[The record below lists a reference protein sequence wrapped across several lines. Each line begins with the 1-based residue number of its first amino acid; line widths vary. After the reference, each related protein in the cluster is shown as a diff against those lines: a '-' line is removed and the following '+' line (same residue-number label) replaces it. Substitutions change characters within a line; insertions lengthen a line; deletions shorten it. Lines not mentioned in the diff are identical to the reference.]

1 VGHWSTFFVEYMW
14 DKWLWVSVI
23 HEHCGWILIYGDFS
37 SQWFWDPTL
46 IPSSCFGFSLLLCS
60 CTGLISILYARAMKP
75 IYNSEACFGPK
86 KYNTSVYDLPNSSE
100 SSQCNFYY
108 PSESFLAELLCSS
121 SQLRHTTKSSYIQAT
136 TWGTDTANQRGGW
149 MGANKK
155 IFSKEMKAPTRRTRA
170 ASNTRLRLTTQIDQ
184 VHVATRVLLNLGTN
198 FQPHRP
204 ENAAEHQP
212 WVHWATP
219 VRPVSTIGQTG
230 PCWWDLTTFTE
241 RLHTGQAGETHRSDR
256 S

>member
-86 KYNTSVYDLPNSSE
+86 KYSTSVYDLPNSSE

-108 PSESFLAELLCSS
+108 PSESFLAELLRSS

-136 TWGTDTANQRGGW
+136 TWRTDTANQRGGSEW
-149 MGANKK
+149 EPIKK
-155 IFSKEMKAPTRRTRA
+155 SSRRRWRLQQDEHGRLPT
-170 ASNTRLRLTTQIDQ
+170 
-184 VHVATRVLLNLGTN
+184 HVSDSL
-198 FQPHRP
+198 PK
-204 ENAAEHQP
+204 
-212 WVHWATP
+212 
-219 VRPVSTIGQTG
+219 STKST
-230 PCWWDLTTFTE
+230 
-241 RLHTGQAGETHRSDR
+241 
-256 S
+256 